1 LVNLHRRV
9 HFALE
14 EASMK
19 TSRWLLPFTFG
30 VDMRSIEYAVRLAE
44 SAGATLVP
52 VSLISAPPKGAR
64 LEHIQQ
70 SKDFL
75 EAVQHKAERFQVP
88 VERYEVFTTDVQQSI
103 TTLVHDTRCDGIV
116 LVTSGGHTR
125 LLQDEEVKRVLIAPP
140 AALVL
145 IRLSP
150 PVGLTPALRFSARFL
165 SWWRGLWGRQ
175 DAAQVQDEGAPD
187 VEEPLWIRTE
197 QHPLG

>member
-1 LVNLHRRV
+1 MVDNVHQPMHVVRRQ
-9 HFALE
+9 
-14 EASMK
+14 EAMK
-19 TSRWLLPFTFG
+19 TPRWLLPFTHG
-30 VDMRSIEYAVRLAE
+30 VDMRAIEYAVRLAE

-88 VERYEVFTTDVQQSI
+88 VERYEVFTADVIQSL
-103 TTLVHDTRCDGIV
+103 TTLVHERRCEGIV
-116 LVTSGGHTR
+116 LVTGGEHSR
-125 LLQDEEVKRVLIAPP
+125 LLRDEEIKHLLIKPP

-145 IRLSP
+145 IRLSAP
-150 PVGLTPALRFSARFL
+150 IGLAPAPSLRARFF
-165 SWWRGLWGRQ
+165 SWWCGRLRQ
-175 DAAQVQDEGAPD
+175 RDGSLQPQGAPD

-197 QHPLG
+197 EHQQ